1 MKAKKEDNYWRELL
15 EKIKNDT
22 VSTVTLEERKEEAK
36 LNLAPETII
45 YNLFKGNYV
54 FSVNDY
60 TKIYKEINKLK

>member
-1 MKAKKEDNYWRELL
+1 MKTKKEDNYWKELL

-22 VSTVTLEERKEEAK
+22 VSTVKEDRKEQAK
-36 LNLAPETII
+36 VNLAPETII

-60 TKIYKEINKLK
+60 TKIYKEINK